1 VASDIAAAAAAAAAG
16 VITAAAAAAA
26 AAVLLVVRTGESG
39 GSVSALLHHS
49 VYNIQSATHPDSLSP
64 SIELNT
70 LDSYSLS
77 AGITS

>member
-1 VASDIAAAAAAAAAG
+1 MAAAAAAAAAG

-26 AAVLLVVRTGESG
+26 AAAVLLVVRTGDSG
-39 GSVSALLHHS
+39 GSVPALLHHS
-49 VYNIQSATHPDSLSP
+49 DYNIQSATHPDSLSP